1 MSRKPIRLADFVG
14 NELQYAVYDV
24 RQKVFE
30 EAFFGRVVT
39 AAPVMEV
46 VRGQDVARSFDEV
59 WGRSPD
65 GQEQPERKPDR
76 DEPDIER

>member
-1 MSRKPIRLADFVG
+1 MRLADSIS
-14 NELQYAVYDV
+14 NELQHAVHDV

-46 VRGQDVARSFDEV
+46 VRDRDVAKGFDEV
-59 WGRSPD
+59 WGRTRE
-65 GQEQPERKPDR
+65 GREQPERTPER